1 MMKICGIYCWT
12 NKTNNKKYIGL
23 SKDIYKRWIKH
34 IQNANLGVKGKFYN
48 AVRKYSESTFIKEI
62 LEICDINISN
72 NDLLEKEKTY
82 ILKFDTL
89 KNGYNTVLDYGNTI
103 TYNPNK
109 IDIGN
114 KISKTKKELN
124 KSWIYKGNKTKCINA
139 DKLDT
144 FLQNSWILGR
154 IEFTQIHK
162 DNISTVLKDK
172 WKNGYTHKSE
182 ALEIMSNTFKGKK
195 HTEETK
201 EQMRNNSKDKYTE
214 KWFINKYGET
224 LGSRKYTEKC
234 QKLKDRKMPTGLDWF
249 ISRYGEIDGLKWF
262 TYKEE
267 HMKNRCVWINKDN
280 HMIIIHNKN
289 KKEYIDDGWSAGML
303 KINKKK

>member
-1 MMKICGIYCWT
+1 MEKCGIYCWT
-12 NKTNNKKYIGL
+12 NITNNKKYIGL
-23 SKDIYKRWIKH
+23 SKDIDKRWIKH

-48 AVRKYSESTFIKEI
+48 AVRKYGESTFIKEI

-114 KISKTKKELN
+114 KISKIKKELN

-144 FLQNSWILGR
+144 FLQNGWIIGR

-172 WKNGYTHKSE
+172 WKNGYTHKPE

-201 EQMRNNSKDKYTE
+201 EQMRNKSKDKYTLD
-214 KWFINKYGET
+214 WFINKYSET
-224 LGSRKYTEKC
+224 LGSQKYIEKC
-234 QKLKDRKMPTGLDWF
+234 QKLKDRKMATGLNWF

-267 HMKNRCVWINKDN
+267 NMKNRYYTWVNN
-280 HMIIIHNKN
+280 HIDMVIIKRSE
-289 KKEYIDDGWSAGML
+289 KKKYIEEGWFIGML
-303 KINKKK
+303 KNNKY

>member
-1 MMKICGIYCWT
+1 MEKCGIYCWT

-23 SKDIYKRWIKH
+23 SKDIDKRWIKH

-48 AVRKYSESTFIKEI
+48 AVRKYGESTFIKEI

-109 IDIGN
+109 IDIGK

-124 KSWIYKGNKTKCINA
+124 KSWIYKGNKTKCVNA

-144 FLQNSWILGR
+144 FLQNGWIIGR

-172 WKNGYTHKSE
+172 WENGYTHKPE

-201 EQMRNNSKDKYTE
+201 EQMRNNSKDKYTLD
-214 KWFINKYGET
+214 WFINKYGET
-224 LGSRKYTEKC
+224 LGSQKYTEKC
-234 QKLKDRKMPTGLDWF
+234 QKLKDRKMATGLDWF

-267 HMKNRCVWINKDN
+267 NMKNRYYMWVNNNID
-280 HMIIIHNKN
+280 MVIIKRSE
-289 KKEYIDDGWSAGML
+289 KKKYIEDGWSIGIL
-303 KINKKK
+303 KINDKK